1 MREWYEV
8 QSNIPA
14 GTHKIL
20 QTLNAAGHEAYLVGG
35 CVRDFIRGV
44 TPHDWDICTSALP
57 EQVETC
63 FPGHH
68 IIETGL
74 KHGTVTIV
82 DSGEPYEVTTY
93 RTDGVYSDGRRPD
106 KVQFVSNLTE
116 DLSRR
121 DFTINA
127 IAMDAAGGLQ
137 DPFSGVADIASGIV
151 KCVGDPDKRFKE
163 DGLRVMRALRFAS
176 VFGFSIEEQTA
187 ISIHKNRNML
197 ACVAAE
203 RINVELCKLL
213 VGNGAGDILCK
224 YVDVLCEFWPEL
236 GAMVGMEQHNPW
248 HCYDVWN
255 HTVAA
260 VGNAPNNVVLRLA
273 MLLHDVGKPKCFSLD
288 DNGIGHFYGHPA
300 ISAELA
306 TDMLRRL
313 KFDNDTSKQVV
324 ELVANHD
331 AELMPRGK
339 TIRRWLNK
347 LGEERFKQLLEV
359 KRADCMGQS
368 QELVQERLKQLD
380 EIKSKSDEIIA
391 QGQCFSLRDLAVDG
405 GDVVAAGV
413 KPGPDVGVALNTLM
427 DRVIDGDIPNE
438 REVLL
443 NEISLK

>member
-1 MREWYEV
+1 M

-14 GTHKIL
+14 GAKKIL
-20 QTLNAAGHEAYLVGG
+20 QGLNDAGYEAYLVGG
-35 CVRDFIRGV
+35 CVRDLIRGV
-44 TPHDWDICTSALP
+44 APHDWDICTSALP
-57 EQVETC
+57 EQVEAC
-63 FPGHH
+63 FPEHH

-127 IAMDAAGGLQ
+127 IAMDAAGELQ
-137 DPFSGVADIASGIV
+137 DPFSGAADIASGIV
-151 KCVGDPDKRFKE
+151 KCVGDPNKRFQE

-176 VFGFSIEEQTA
+176 VFGFSIEERTA
-187 ISIHKNRNML
+187 NSIHKNRNML
-197 ACVAAE
+197 SCVAAE
-203 RINVELCKLL
+203 RINAELGKLL
-213 VGNGAGDILCK
+213 VGNGVGYILRQ

-236 GAMVGMEQHNPW
+236 GTMVGMEQHNPW

-255 HTVAA
+255 HTVVTVESAQ
-260 VGNAPNNVVLRLA
+260 NSVVIRLA
-273 MLLHDVGKPKCFSLD
+273 MLLHDIGKPKCFSLD
-288 DNGIGHFYGHPA
+288 DNGVGHFYGHPA
-300 ISAELA
+300 ISAELSA
-306 TDMLRRL
+306 NMLRRL

-339 TIRRWLNK
+339 IIRRWLNK
-347 LGEERFKQLLEV
+347 LGEERFAQLLEV
-359 KRADCMGQS
+359 KRADNLGQS
-368 QELVQERLKQLD
+368 QDLVQERLEQLD
-380 EIKSKSDEIIA
+380 EIKSKADEVIA

-405 GDVVAAGV
+405 RDVMAAGV
-413 KPGPDVGVALNTLM
+413 KPGPDVGAALNTLM
-427 DRVIDGDIPNE
+427 DRVIDGELPNE

-443 NEISLK
+443 NEIGVSWRF